1 MSYPGATGWPTAA
14 ADVTAARR
22 VLTVD
27 RRVDARV
34 VACDGGVSFVIALGI
49 ACAIVGV
56 TAVRASVKDRLR
68 LIFFASFG

>member
-22 VLTVD
+22 VLTVVD
-27 RRVDARV
+27 RRVDARI
-34 VACDGGVSFVIALGI
+34 DGGVGFVIALAI

-56 TAVRASVKDRLR
+56 TSVRASVKDRS
-68 LIFFASFG
+68 I

>member
-34 VACDGGVSFVIALGI
+34 VACGDGGVGFVIALGI
-49 ACAIVGV
+49 ARAIVGV
-56 TAVRASVKDRLR
+56 TSVRASVKD
-68 LIFFASFG
+68 